1 MRFIGNKI
9 EDLAKQFLIEHS
21 QQLIQQNFYSRF
33 GEIDLIMRDGDT
45 ICFVEV
51 RHRKSDKYGSAAESI
66 TLSKQKKI
74 QKTALYF
81 IQKNPKYQAFNYRFD
96 VMLSQG
102 SQSDIEFEWIKS
114 AF

>member
-1 MRFIGNKI
+1 MRFLGNKI
-9 EDLAKQFLIEHS
+9 EDLAQQYLVEHS
-21 QQLIQQNFYSRF
+21 HQLVEKNFYSRF
-33 GEIDLIMRDGDT
+33 GEIDLIMQDGDT

-51 RHRKSDKYGSAAESI
+51 RHRKTVKFGSAAESI
-66 TLSKQKKI
+66 TVTKQKKI

-102 SQSDIEFEWIKS
+102 SDKNINFEWIKS